1 MNLSTEEKAIVARLL
16 TEKGGFRPA
25 ITSFLPYLL
34 PVLVLALYGIVQQE
48 YFACALAF
56 FALFAIVVWYIHHT
70 ETYSGQLR
78 SALQKYESEVQALGV
93 DHEST

>member
-16 TEKGGFRPA
+16 TEKVGFRHA

-34 PVLVLALYGIVQQE
+34 PVLVLALYGIVQRE

-56 FALFAIVVWYIHHT
+56 FALFTIVIWYIHQS
-70 ETYSGQLR
+70 ESYSDQLR
-78 SALQKYESEVQALGV
+78 SALQKYESELQALGG
-93 DHEST
+93 DREST